1 MGWGGGGRG
10 GGGGSTGVTHHS
22 VRHVPCGRYQSEMG
36 PTPSETG
43 DAHHSPPPTK
53 RQHKQQQ
60 QRQQRR
66 SDMEV
71 EVLKQQSTEK
81 RLEELGMD
89 ASMTSFLVE
98 QATAYEAAVAPA
110 GLTAPPRLPTEQMM
124 QRLRDTRHLLV
135 PGAGVS
141 DGGKGIT
148 AAFKEWFP
156 KMVRLGDYAHNTWK
170 HSQGR
175 FLDKRHRRFEEVT
188 EVLHEMHHCHTVGM
202 YNVMCD
208 CLVYMWRHDAAL
220 GAMYKQLFM
229 APNNRWHLGCCT
241 TLGGITPCQNEQ
253 EVCCDAQNSLRKD
266 HTPLNYSN
274 SD

>member
-1 MGWGGGGRG
+1 MG
-10 GGGGSTGVTHHS
+10 T
-22 VRHVPCGRYQSEMG
+22 
-36 PTPSETG
+36 
-43 DAHHSPPPTK
+43 PPPSADEEGGDKVQRPQHPHHK
-53 RQHKQQQ
+53 RQKTVGMPASLQ
-60 QRQQRR
+60 
-66 SDMEV
+66 
-71 EVLKQQSTEK
+71 QQSTEECI
-81 RLEELGMD
+81 RALHLEAPL
-89 ASMTSFLVE
+89 TTFLVQSAQEYE
-98 QATAYEAAVAPA
+98 QAVASPLLVGSTAAHS
-110 GLTAPPRLPTEQMM
+110 LTQDALMKH
-124 QRLRDTRHLLV
+124 LRDTRHLLV